1 MTHTRTAMPRRSVV
15 APRSL
20 AALLLLAAAPAAAQA
35 HDPAQHAAHVAAAA
49 APASPTMPGQA
60 AFGAIAEIVRLLEA
74 DPATD
79 WSRVDLERLRQHLVD
94 MDELAL
100 RTTVRR
106 REVPGGLEMQ
116 VTGSGRAAE
125 AARTMTASHARQLAA
140 HGLRATSTPIAGGA
154 RFTVVAAD
162 ASDARLVAKVRG
174 LGFIGLMAL
183 GDHHAAHHLAIARG
197 GAVAGHDH

>member
-1 MTHTRTAMPRRSVV
+1 MPRRSVV

-20 AALLLLAAAPAAAQA
+20 AALLLLLAAPAAAQ
-35 HDPAQHAAHVAAAA
+35 HDPARHAAHGTASPGA
-49 APASPTMPGQA
+49 APTMPTMPGQA
-60 AFGAIAEIVRLLEA
+60 AFGAIGEIVRLLEA

-106 REVPGGLEMQ
+106 REVPGGLEME
-116 VTGSGRAAE
+116 VTGTGRAAE
-125 AARTMTASHARQLAA
+125 AARSMTASHARQLAA
-140 HGLRATSTPIAGGA
+140 HGLRATSAPIAGGA

-197 GAVAGHDH
+197 GPVAGHDH

>member
-1 MTHTRTAMPRRSVV
+1 MPRRSVV
-15 APRSL
+15 APPSL
-20 AALLLLAAAPAAAQA
+20 AALLLLLAAAPAAAQ
-35 HDPAQHAAHVAAAA
+35 HDPAQHATHVAAATSGA
-49 APASPTMPGQA
+49 ASAVPTMPGQA
-60 AFGAIAEIVRLLEA
+60 AFGAIAEVVRLLEA

-79 WSRVDLERLRQHLVD
+79 WARVDLERLRQHLVD
-94 MDELAL
+94 MDELTL
-100 RTTVRR
+100 RTSVRR
-106 REVPGGLEMQ
+106 REVPGGLEME
-116 VTGSGRAAE
+116 VTGTGRAAE
-125 AARTMTASHARQLAA
+125 AARSMTASHARQLAA

-162 ASDARLVAKVRG
+162 AADARLVAKVRG

>member
-1 MTHTRTAMPRRSVV
+1 MPRRSVV
-15 APRSL
+15 APPSL
-20 AALLLLAAAPAAAQA
+20 AALLLLLAAAPAAAQ
-35 HDPAQHAAHVAAAA
+35 HDHAQHATHVAAATSGA
-49 APASPTMPGQA
+49 ASAVPTMPGQA
-60 AFGAIAEIVRLLEA
+60 AFGAIAEVARLLEA

-79 WSRVDLERLRQHLVD
+79 WARVDLERLRQHLVD
-94 MDELAL
+94 MDELTL
-100 RTTVRR
+100 RTSVRR
-106 REVPGGLEMQ
+106 REVPGGLEME
-116 VTGSGRAAE
+116 VTGTGRAAE
-125 AARTMTASHARQLAA
+125 AARSMTASHARQLAV

-162 ASDARLVAKVRG
+162 AADARLVAKVRG

>member
-1 MTHTRTAMPRRSVV
+1 MPCRLLAS
-15 APRSL
+15 PPSL

-35 HDPAQHAAHVAAAA
+35 HDPAQHAAHVAGAAPTTAA
-49 APASPTMPGQA
+49 APGAPTMPGQA

-94 MDELAL
+94 MDELTL
-100 RTTVRR
+100 RTAVRR
-106 REVPGGLEMQ
+106 REVPGGLEME
-116 VTGSGRAAE
+116 VTGSGRAVE
-125 AARTMTASHARQLAA
+125 AVRATTASHARQLAA
-140 HGLRATSTPIAGGA
+140 HRLRATSTPIAGGA

>member
-1 MTHTRTAMPRRSVV
+1 MPRRSVV
-15 APRSL
+15 APPSL
-20 AALLLLAAAPAAAQA
+20 AALLLLLAAAPAAAQ
-35 HDPAQHAAHVAAAA
+35 HDPAQHATHVAAATSGA
-49 APASPTMPGQA
+49 ASAVPTMPGQA
-60 AFGAIAEIVRLLEA
+60 AFGAIAEVVRLLEA

-79 WSRVDLERLRQHLVD
+79 WARVDLERLRQHLVD
-94 MDELAL
+94 MDELTL
-100 RTTVRR
+100 RTSVRR
-106 REVPGGLEMQ
+106 REVPGGLEME
-116 VTGSGRAAE
+116 VTGTGRAAE
-125 AARTMTASHARQLAA
+125 AARSMTTSHARQLAA

-162 ASDARLVAKVRG
+162 AADARLVAKVRG